1 MVDAGVEG
9 CGGHTVITTIIVLV
23 EEVTKGGV
31 AIDVVEAV
39 KLEKKL

>member
-9 CGGHTVITTIIVLV
+9 CGGYTVIAAVIVLV
-23 EEVTKGGV
+23 EEVAKRGV